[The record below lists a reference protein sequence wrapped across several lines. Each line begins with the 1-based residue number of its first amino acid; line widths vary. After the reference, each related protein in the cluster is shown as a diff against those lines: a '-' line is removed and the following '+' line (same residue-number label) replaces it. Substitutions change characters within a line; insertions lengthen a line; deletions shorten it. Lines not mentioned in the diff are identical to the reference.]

1 MLSSHYFIF
10 IASFLLS
17 ISFVAMHDLIYC
29 NLYFLVDQLMSVIVI
44 FVVAHLG

>member
-17 ISFVAMHDLIYC
+17 VSFVTVHDRIYC
-29 NLYFLVDQLMSVIVI
+29 NLYFLVDQKMAVVVI
-44 FVVAHLG
+44 FIKAQY